1 MIQVKS
7 LFLSTVLLMCFVCL
21 TAKPLIGQKVTMS
34 RDESNGKQV
43 TSLVSRALK
52 KEKGK
57 KPKKSKKPKEP
68 KKAKKT
74 KKPKEPKEPKKTK
87 KTKKPKETTKA
98 PKNNGNGNKPSNN
111 KPNKPSNNK
120 PSNNKPNKPSNN
132 KPNKPSNNKPN
143 KPSINKPK
151 KPSNNKPNKPSIKQN
166 TSQPSAATNSE
177 SPTPPPSPSALAS
190 SAPSLSPKTCS
201 VDEDCGD
208 EEYYCVLNSTCCK
221 FDTICNVGP
230 ATSGGSSIT
239 LFSGLSTLAIGM
251 IIAIGLHF

>member
-74 KKPKEPKEPKKTK
+74 KKPKEPKKAKKTKKPKEPKEPK

-132 KPNKPSNNKPN
+132 KPN
-143 KPSINKPK
+143 